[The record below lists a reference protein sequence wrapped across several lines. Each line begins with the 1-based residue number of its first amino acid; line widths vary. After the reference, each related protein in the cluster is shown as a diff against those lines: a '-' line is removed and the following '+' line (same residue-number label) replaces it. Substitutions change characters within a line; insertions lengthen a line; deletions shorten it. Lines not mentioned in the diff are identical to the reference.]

1 MSCLTELVNKSD
13 IKMPKDRQFDKK
25 IIQIDNMNWPLLKFT
40 VLWLLEQKRID
51 RKLSKF
57 FCR

>member
-25 IIQIDNMNWPLLKFT
+25 IIQIDNMNWPLSELAFKIHC
-40 VLWLLEQKRID
+40 VVVVRAKKNRL
-51 RKLSKF
+51 
-57 FCR
+57 

>member
-1 MSCLTELVNKSD
+1 
-13 IKMPKDRQFDKK
+13 MPKDRQFDKK

-51 RKLSKF
+51 RKLN
-57 FCR
+57 